1 MLVIFL
7 FIDALL
13 GLFIILKYNIAL
25 PVSYLFTFILIY
37 FLLFISFKYNLTRIY
52 PVLAI
57 FYGVSIVSVFAFRF
71 GLFHGDS
78 VFDLASAQYIVR
90 HGFVETAQHYTSA
103 MFPILH
109 IFTVTLGY
117 VIGEDSVINLYN
129 VAVWI
134 PTLATI
140 VSILFIYLTIKKI
153 TEDDKSAFLAS
164 IIWISL
170 PFVSRWMIQ
179 FTRTTI
185 AIPFL
190 IILGYLL
197 VKTYQD
203 KTTLPLSLLMI
214 VAILTVIL
222 AHPVVAFFGV
232 LSLIFICIYEIIR
245 TSVGSMV
252 GKIIDSAKY
261 NTKRIDTF
269 VLVSLTTLIAYWTYN
284 AYMLNPLVNTM
295 SQFIQSFQTFF
306 LNSILGEIITGS
318 AKNSL
323 ALAGAELKIFG
334 LGRTVLFIFISLIG
348 TLFLSSDKKF
358 KSIVIPLSIFAA
370 VYMVLNYG
378 MSLSATTYYRAAVYS
393 SLWFIIA
400 VGYFIY
406 KINNKN
412 KFWKTVVYIPLIAI
426 LILPAPFFTGEVVL
440 PSDWLYNPQPSKCI
454 DYERGECQRFTEHY
468 HRDVAIWIN
477 RCTKDNSLI
486 WSDGTHSYAFIVGY
500 GNRSASYTGSGVS
513 KPVMRGIDIDKLKS
527 LNIDYVV
534 VNDLMRKVLI
544 VPYGGCYSHYDYG
557 QLDTSFNSNIV
568 YDSGDANIYKI
579 L

>member
-1 MLVIFL
+1 M

-37 FLLFISFKYNLTRIY
+37 FLLFISFKYRLTRIY
-52 PVLAI
+52 PVLTI

-78 VFDLASAQYIVR
+78 VLDLASVQYIVR

-103 MFPILH
+103 LFPILH

-140 VSILFIYLTIKKI
+140 VSMLFIYLTIKKI
-153 TEDDKSAFLAS
+153 TEDDESAFLAS

-214 VAILTVIL
+214 VAILTIVL
-222 AHPVVAFFGV
+222 AHPVVSLFGV

-245 TSVGSMV
+245 MSVGSMV
-252 GKIIDSAKY
+252 GKTIDSAPY
-261 NTKRIDTF
+261 SAKRIDTF
-269 VLVSLTTLIAYWTYN
+269 VLLSLTTLIAYWTYN

-295 SQFIQSFQTFF
+295 NQFVQSFQTFF
-306 LNSILGEIITGS
+306 TNSILGEIITGS
-318 AKNSL
+318 TESSL
-323 ALAGAELKIFG
+323 ALASTELKIFG
-334 LGRTVLFIFISLIG
+334 LGRTILFIFISLIG
-348 TLFLSSDKKF
+348 TLFLLSDKKF
-358 KSIVIPLSIFAA
+358 KSIVIPLSVFAA
-370 VYMVLNYG
+370 VYMVINYG

-393 SLWFIIA
+393 SLWFAIA
-400 VGYFIY
+400 LGYFIY
-406 KINNKN
+406 KINNKS
-412 KFWKTVVYIPLIAI
+412 KFWKMIVYIPLVAI

-440 PSDWLYNPQPSKCI
+440 PSDWLYSPQPSKCI

-477 RCTKDNSLI
+477 IYTEDNSLI

-513 KPVMRGIDIDKLKS
+513 KPEMGGIDIDKLKS

-544 VPYGGCYSHYDYG
+544 VPYAGFYPHYDYG
-557 QLDTSFNSNIV
+557 QLDTSFNSNRI
-568 YDSGDANIYKI
+568 YDSGDANMYKV